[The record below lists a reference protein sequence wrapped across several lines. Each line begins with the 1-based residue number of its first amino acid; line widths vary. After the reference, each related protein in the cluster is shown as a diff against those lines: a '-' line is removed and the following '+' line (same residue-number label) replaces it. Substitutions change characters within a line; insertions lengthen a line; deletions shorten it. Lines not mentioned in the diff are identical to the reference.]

1 MNISYCI
8 VISLTKKVT
17 NFKPGNSTV
26 PSWYFKQ
33 MANKKTCKAEP
44 VCSVPRRDYFWKI
57 PTDSTEVRKAMPGR
71 EALVIFHI
79 IVPARSHYYQL
90 HSSQVQTEWD
100 RLTSSEPDVFFCVL
114 DNCHDTIILLEW
126 DALLPLVKGLS

>member
-1 MNISYCI
+1 MNISYFT

-33 MANKKTCKAEP
+33 MANEKNCKAEP
-44 VCSVPRRDYFWKI
+44 VCSIPRRDYFWKI
-57 PTDSTEVRKAMPGR
+57 PTDSTEVSKAM
-71 EALVIFHI
+71 LVEKHWLFSILL
-79 IVPARSHYYQL
+79 YQRGL
-90 HSSQVQTEWD
+90 AITNFIPHKSKQWD

-114 DNCHDTIILLEW
+114 DNCHDTIILLERHG
-126 DALLPLVKGLS
+126 LLPLVKGLS